1 MNKIA
6 AAPSLP
12 ADETV
17 QMETI
22 ARIIN
27 RETGIVLSTAKA
39 GLIRSRLARRLH
51 ATRSRTLA
59 DYITLV
65 ESHAGKAELPELISA
80 LTTNVTSFFRE
91 AHHFDMLAEK
101 VLPLVETEH
110 RVVRIWSAGCSS
122 GQEPYSAAMTALKR
136 LGSNATRTVRI
147 LGTDIDRSILEKGR
161 TARYTAAEVGSI
173 ADGAMRPYLQKDG
186 DGYRL
191 SSQVTEL
198 VTFRELNLHAAW
210 TYRDEFDAIFC
221 RNVMIYFDATAQ
233 NALWRRFITALRP
246 GGWLFIGHSER
257 IPAELRHSLS
267 SEGSTAYR
275 RNS

>member
-246 GGWLFIGHSER
+246 GGWLFMGVS
-257 IPAELRHSLS
+257 
-267 SEGSTAYR
+267 
-275 RNS
+275 